1 MQNIQAITIRKE
13 NAVQTMDREMQ
24 ELEREMSAFLVH
36 SHEIF
41 GTSDNT
47 EGQGQGQAGSTSDDD
62 RKRPATEGL
71 LVQDWENAV
80 LKTQMQ
86 KLDREMSAF
95 LHSQEILGFADKNTK
110 GHAGRSTSD
119 DVGRRPR
126 KVSEDVD
133 TNMDVEMHMEMD
145 LEMEMGMGDSESA
158 NREEVETVL
167 VGKSESSQSHGDDGS
182 SGYVYDQQENIFR
195 YVD

>member
-36 SHEIF
+36 SHEIL
-41 GTSDNT
+41 GISDNT
-47 EGQGQGQAGSTSDDD
+47 EGQGQGQGQAGSTSDDD

-119 DVGRRPR
+119 DVRKIPR

-133 TNMDVEMHMEMD
+133 TNVDVEMD
-145 LEMEMGMGDSESA
+145 LEMGMRDSESA
-158 NREEVETVL
+158 NREEVETGL
-167 VGKSESSQSHGDDGS
+167 VGNSESSQSHGDDGS
-182 SGYVYDQQENIFR
+182 SGYVYDQQENMFR

>member
-36 SHEIF
+36 SHEIL

-95 LHSQEILGFADKNTK
+95 LHSQEILGIADKNTK

-119 DVGRRPR
+119 DVGKRPR

-133 TNMDVEMHMEMD
+133 TNMDVDIDMEIDMR
-145 LEMEMGMGDSESA
+145 DSESA
-158 NREEVETVL
+158 NREEVETAL
-167 VGKSESSQSHGDDGS
+167 VGKSESSQSHDDDGS
-182 SGYVYDQQENIFR
+182 SGYDQQENIFR
-195 YVD
+195 YVDY